1 MFGSLNTY
9 TSVLDPAKETMSVSI
24 LGTGDFGRSLASR
37 LAEAGAEVRLGTR
50 DINNVRCEVGP
61 GVDIV
66 TNKVAMRE
74 GRVVILAIPGQ
85 FQKSLAGMSEL
96 RPGTVVVDCGNRFFQ
111 KSLFCGLL
119 SAGLRL
125 KVFLCGEHS
134 EAQWP
139 VENGG
144 ESHGKS

>member
-24 LGTGDFGRSLASR
+24 LGTGEFGRALASR

-66 TNKVAMRE
+66 TNKVAIRE
-74 GRVVILAIPGQ
+74 GWGTL
-85 FQKSLAGMSEL
+85 LEL
-96 RPGTVVVDCGNRFFQ
+96 MASRY
-111 KSLFCGLL
+111 
-119 SAGLRL
+119 
-125 KVFLCGEHS
+125 
-134 EAQWP
+134 
-139 VENGG
+139 
-144 ESHGKS
+144 